1 VHSSGPRRRVG
12 SPLRIGRAERRVFGG
27 RSDSPLDP
35 ELRRFVEDMVRPYGN
50 ALRED
55 LLAEA
60 NGHAYAVM
68 AEALIETLVPPD
80 RPVDLLVL
88 ASAIHDTQLARPSAT
103 YLSYICPGRP
113 MAFAVCDQGSAGAH
127 TALRLV
133 RDQVGAGSRGRSLLV
148 LVEQPVLHYEPTVLD
163 GPSHLAPRRPAAVAF
178 LCDEYGGA
186 ELLSVRQHSRV
197 APAAARELL
206 AAEVSTLLCGPS
218 VRDDVT
224 IVLGEGLASLA
235 GDVAAQL
242 TERVVRAPGG
252 QPFTGAW
259 WELAAAMDGL
269 DGLSDPHGSGGGLVV
284 LADYEP
290 QLRYLSVT
298 AVDLDPSPHE
308 LPVALPRQVSYRR
321 SS

>member
-1 VHSSGPRRRVG
+1 M
-12 SPLRIGRAERRVFGG
+12 
-27 RSDSPLDP
+27 DP

-55 LLAEA
+55 MLSEA
-60 NGHAYAVM
+60 NGHAYAIM
-68 AEALIETLVPPD
+68 AEALIEVLVPPE

-88 ASAIHDTQLARPSAT
+88 ASAIHDTQMARPSAT
-103 YLSYICPGRP
+103 YLSYICPGKP

-148 LVEQPVLHYEPTVLD
+148 LVEQPVLHYEPTALD

-186 ELLSVRQHSRV
+186 ELVSVRQHSRV
-197 APAAARELL
+197 APDAARELL
-206 AAEVSTLLCGPS
+206 AAEVSGLVSGPS
-218 VRDDVT
+218 GRDDVT
-224 IVLGEGLASLA
+224 VVLGEGIAGLA

-242 TERVVRAPGG
+242 TDRVVRAPGG

-259 WELAAAMDGL
+259 WELAGALDGL
-269 DGLSDPHGSGGGLVV
+269 DGFTGACPSTGGGLVV